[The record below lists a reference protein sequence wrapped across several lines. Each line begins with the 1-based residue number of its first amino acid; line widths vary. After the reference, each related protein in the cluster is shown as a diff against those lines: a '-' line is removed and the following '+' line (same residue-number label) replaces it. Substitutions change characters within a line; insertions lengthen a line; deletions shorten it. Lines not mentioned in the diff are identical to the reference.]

1 MTRRNVVH
9 FASEPLRC
17 ASCGASSVGTEMVL
31 EEFAYGTGEDSVQLS
46 ATVPLRT
53 CRDCGFQF
61 TDHHAE
67 DARHDAVCRH
77 LGVMTPREVEAVR
90 ARLGMTRAAFADLTR
105 LGEASLARWEKG
117 LLIQNPAN
125 DQLLYLLR
133 FPENVERLRSR
144 ATTADVTATADSS
157 S

>member
-17 ASCGASSVGTEMVL
+17 ASCGASSVGTEMVV
-31 EEFAYGTGEDSVQLS
+31 EEFAYGAGEDPVQLR

-67 DARHDAVCRH
+67 GARHEAVCRH

-90 ARLGMTRAAFADLTR
+90 ARLGMTRAAFAGLTR

-117 LLIQNPAN
+117 LLVQNPAN

-144 ATTADVTATADSS
+144 ATTADVTAAADSS

>member
-17 ASCGASSVGTEMVL
+17 ASCGASSVGTEMVV
-31 EEFAYGTGEDSVQLS
+31 EEFAYGGGEDSVPLR
-46 ATVPLRT
+46 ATVPMRT
-53 CRDCGFQF
+53 CRECGFQF

-90 ARLGMTRAAFADLTR
+90 TRLGMTRAAFAEITR

-144 ATTADVTATADSS
+144 PTAGDVARVGSS

>member
-1 MTRRNVVH
+1 MTRRNVVQ

-17 ASCGASSVGTEMVL
+17 ASCGAPSVGTEMVV
-31 EEFAYGTGEDSVQLS
+31 EEFAYGTGENSLQLR
-46 ATVPLRT
+46 ATVPLMT
-53 CRDCGFQF
+53 CHECGFQF

-77 LGVMTPREVEAVR
+77 LGVITPRDVEAVR
-90 ARLGMTRAAFADLTR
+90 TRLRMTRAAFADLTR

-125 DQLLYLLR
+125 DQLLYLLL

-144 ATTADVTATADSS
+144 VTTADVTAAGDSS

>member
-1 MTRRNVVH
+1 MVV
-9 FASEPLRC
+9 
-17 ASCGASSVGTEMVL
+17 
-31 EEFAYGTGEDSVQLS
+31 EEFAYGTGKDCVQLR
-46 ATVPLRT
+46 AAVPLRT

-67 DARHDAVCRH
+67 GARHEAVCRH

-90 ARLGMTRAAFADLTR
+90 TRLGMTRAAFADLSR

-117 LLIQNPAN
+117 LLIQNAAN

-133 FPENVERLRSR
+133 FPENVKRLRSR
-144 ATTADVTATADSS
+144 PTTGDAVARAGSS

>member
-9 FASEPLRC
+9 FASEPRRC
-17 ASCGASSVGTEMVL
+17 ASCGASSVGTEMVV
-31 EEFAYGTGEDSVQLS
+31 EEFAYGTGEDSVQLR
-46 ATVPLRT
+46 ATVPMRT
-53 CRDCGFQF
+53 CRECGFQF
-61 TDHHAE
+61 TDQHAE

-90 ARLGMTRAAFADLTR
+90 TRLGMTRAAFAELTR

-144 ATTADVTATADSS
+144 PTAGDVAARAGSS

>member
-17 ASCGASSVGTEMVL
+17 ASCGASSVGTEMVV
-31 EEFAYGTGEDSVQLS
+31 EEFAYGIGEDSVQLR
-46 ATVPLRT
+46 ATVPMRT
-53 CRDCGFQF
+53 CRECGFQF

-90 ARLGMTRAAFADLTR
+90 TRLGMTRAAFAEITR

-144 ATTADVTATADSS
+144 PTAGDVAARAGSS

>member
-17 ASCGASSVGTEMVL
+17 ASCGASSVGTEMVV
-31 EEFAYGTGEDSVQLS
+31 EEFAYGTGEDSVQLR
-46 ATVPLRT
+46 ATVPMRT
-53 CRDCGFQF
+53 CRECGFQF

-90 ARLGMTRAAFADLTR
+90 TRLGMTRAAFAEITR

-144 ATTADVTATADSS
+144 PTAGDVAARAGSS

>member
-1 MTRRNVVH
+1 MTRQNVVH
-9 FASEPLRC
+9 FGSESLRC
-17 ASCGASSVGTEMVL
+17 ASCGASAVGTEMVV
-31 EEFAYGTGEDSVQLS
+31 EEFAYGTGEDPVQLK

-67 DARHDAVCRH
+67 VARHEAVCRH
-77 LGVMTPREVEAVR
+77 LGVMTPREVVAIR
-90 ARLGMTRAAFADLTR
+90 TRLGMTRAAFADLTR

-117 LLIQNPAN
+117 LLIQNAAN

-133 FPENVERLRSR
+133 FPENVKRLRSR
-144 ATTADVTATADSS
+144 PTAENVVASAGSS

>member
-1 MTRRNVVH
+1 MTKRNVVH

-17 ASCGASSVGTEMVL
+17 ASCGASSVDTEMVV
-31 EEFAYGTGEDSVQLS
+31 EEFAYGAGEDSVQLR

-67 DARHDAVCRH
+67 GARHDAVCRH
-77 LGVMTPREVEAVR
+77 LGVMTPREVVAIR
-90 ARLGMTRAAFADLTR
+90 TRLGMTRAALSDLTR

-117 LLIQNPAN
+117 LLIQNAAN